1 MRRQD
6 EPAEIQDG
14 STQGEE
20 KLLEEGITQLQ
31 K

>member
-6 EPAEIQDG
+6 EPAGIQDG

-20 KLLEEGITQLQ
+20 KLLRVEPPRG
-31 K
+31 